1 MDRHGARHHR
11 GRFDPTPVTARWT
24 VNLHQSNV
32 AGMALPKSGYSGTR
46 RHTSWRLLIAISIGN
61 ALEWFDF
68 VIYGYFAEI
77 ISRNFFSAND
87 RTVSLLVTFGIFGAA
102 FIVRPIGAVV
112 IGNYADRYGR
122 KPALTLTIALMTI
135 GTAVI
140 AFTPPLNSIGFLA
153 PTLVVA
159 ARICQGF
166 SAGGEFGS
174 ATALLAEHDAKSRGF
189 YTSWQFASQALTA
202 ILATGAGAALSN
214 ALTSVQLDT
223 WGWRVPFV
231 FGILIGPVGYYI
243 RKRIDESTEFE
254 LARHDKVPLQDI
266 MRGAKERLLIA
277 IGMVVVPTVVAYTLL
292 FIPTF
297 VVRQLGLPIRLA
309 FEVGLITSASQL
321 VLIPMIGAL
330 SDKWQRLP
338 IAAFSVVGILLFTYP
353 LFAAL
358 ISKPTLTSL
367 LVFQFCITVLAAGY
381 AGVLPALMSELFP
394 TSVRS
399 TGLSISYA
407 LAVAIFGGFAPFINA
422 SLIGLTGSKLVPAYY
437 LILAAAVTLIAL
449 RSASKLGAK

>member
-1 MDRHGARHHR
+1 MHK
-11 GRFDPTPVTARWT
+11 
-24 VNLHQSNV
+24 SNV
-32 AGMALPKSGYSGTR
+32 GDMALPKSGDSGSR

-77 ISRNFFSAND
+77 ISRNYFSAND

-122 KPALTLTIALMTI
+122 KPALTLTITLMTI

-140 AFTPPLNSIGFLA
+140 AFTPPFNLIGFMA
-153 PTLVVA
+153 PILVIA

-189 YTSWQFASQALTA
+189 YASWQFASQALTA
-202 ILATGAGAALSN
+202 MLASGMGAALTN
-214 ALTSVQLDT
+214 ALTDVQLDT
-223 WGWRVPFV
+223 WGWRIPFV

-254 LARHDKVPLQDI
+254 LARRDKAPLREILQ
-266 MRGAKERLLIA
+266 GAKERVLIA

-297 VVRQLGLPIRLA
+297 VVRQLGLPIKVA
-309 FEVGLITSASQL
+309 FEVGLMTSVSQL
-321 VLIPMIGAL
+321 VLIPIIGAL
-330 SDKWQRLP
+330 SDKWRRLP
-338 IAAFSVVGILLFTYP
+338 IAVISVVGIMVLTYP
-353 LFAAL
+353 SFAAL
-358 ISKPTLTSL
+358 ISTPTLTSL
-367 LVFQFCITVLAAGY
+367 LIFQFCITILAAGY

-407 LAVAIFGGFAPFINA
+407 ISVTVFGGFAPFINT

-437 LILAAAVTLIAL
+437 LMLAAGVTLMAL
-449 RSASKLGAK
+449 RSARKLGAKTFERDI